1 MITDIENYPRDL
13 AAQVLQ
19 GERRAVAR
27 LLSLVE
33 DDQPLSREILATLYP
48 HTGQAHLI
56 GVTGP
61 PGAGKSTLLLG
72 LAKEFRARGK
82 KVGIV
87 AVDPSSPL
95 SGGALLG
102 DRIRMQE
109 LTADGGVFIRSMAA
123 RGHLGGL
130 ALATGNA
137 VRVLDAAGYEV
148 IFIETV
154 GAGQAEVEIAS
165 EAHTTMVVEAPGLG
179 DEIQVLK
186 GGILEVGDIFVV
198 NKADREGAEA
208 TLSALR
214 FMLKSEENR
223 PRSKWQPPLLKAVAT
238 KGEGIAEIANAL
250 ESHLVYLK
258 GSGEW
263 EDKNRARSEQE
274 VVRILGAELLS
285 RLRSRLEGERWQA
298 LLAQVASRKVDPYR
312 AAENMLA
319 EFSIPPG

>member
-13 AAQVLQ
+13 AAQVLH
-19 GERRAVAR
+19 GERRAIAR
-27 LLSLVE
+27 ILSLVE
-33 DDQPLSREILATLYP
+33 DGQPPAREVLANLYP
-48 HTGQAHLI
+48 HTGKAHLI

-82 KVGIV
+82 RVGII

-130 ALATGNA
+130 ALATADA
-137 VRVLDAAGYEV
+137 VKILDAAGYEV

-154 GAGQAEVEIAS
+154 GAGQAEVEIAA

-179 DEIQVLK
+179 DEIQALK
-186 GGILEVGDIFVV
+186 SGILEVGDIFVV

-214 FMLKSEENR
+214 FMLKSEESR
-223 PRSKWQPPLLKAVAT
+223 PPSKWQPLVIKAVAT
-238 KGEGIAEIANAL
+238 KGEGISEITDAL
-250 ESHLVYLK
+250 EKHLAYLK
-258 GSGEW
+258 DSGEW
-263 EDKNRARSEQE
+263 DERNRRRSEQE
-274 VVRILGAELLS
+274 VMRILGAELLS
-285 RLRSRLEGERWQA
+285 RLRTRLEGEAWNG
-298 LLAQVASRKVDPYR
+298 LLAQVAARQIDPYR
-312 AAENMLA
+312 AAEDLLA
-319 EFSIPPG
+319 ELPLSSK

>member
-1 MITDIENYPRDL
+1 MESYPRDL

-19 GERRAVAR
+19 GERRAIAR
-27 LLSLVE
+27 ILSLVE
-33 DDQPLSREILATLYP
+33 DGQPPAREVLANLYS
-48 HTGQAHLI
+48 HTGKAHLI

-130 ALATGNA
+130 ALATSDA
-137 VRVLDAAGYEV
+137 VKILDAAGYEI

-179 DEIQVLK
+179 DEIQALK
-186 GGILEVGDIFVV
+186 SGILEVGDIFVV
-198 NKADREGAEA
+198 NKSDREGAEA

-214 FMLKSEENR
+214 FMLKTEENR
-223 PRSKWQPPLLKAVAT
+223 PSSKWQPPLIKAVAT
-238 KGEGIAEIANAL
+238 KGEGVLEIADAL
-250 ESHLVYLK
+250 QKHLAYLK
-258 GSGEW
+258 ESGEW
-263 EDKNRARSEQE
+263 EERNRMRSEQE
-274 VVRILGAELLS
+274 VMRILGAELLS
-285 RLRSRLEGERWQA
+285 RLRGRLEGESWA
-298 LLAQVASRKVDPYR
+298 AILSQVAERKLDPYR
-312 AAENMLA
+312 AAEELLA
-319 EFSIPPG
+319 ELPLPSE